1 MAEVQQSLGAAQLSQ
16 RCCSSQGILHA
27 SDWGSEY
34 YTRME
39 RAYFIYFFFEYVKVY
54 SSDTLIEVH

>member
-39 RAYFIYFFFEYVKVY
+39 RAYFIYFF
-54 SSDTLIEVH
+54 